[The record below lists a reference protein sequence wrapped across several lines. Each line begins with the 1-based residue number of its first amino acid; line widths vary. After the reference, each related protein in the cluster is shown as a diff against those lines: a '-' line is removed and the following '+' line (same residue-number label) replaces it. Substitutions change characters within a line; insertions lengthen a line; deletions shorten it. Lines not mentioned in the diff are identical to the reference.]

1 MGEILAYSL
10 SSALMLACMYLIYK
24 WMLAGENQH
33 SYNRLLLWGIYAV
46 ALSMPVL
53 MPQIADLFK
62 QGQAAAPQQGMIALE
77 LPEISLA
84 EPSQGGATL
93 PAIILALYLLGVTVV
108 AGYTAMVGWR
118 LWRVIS
124 SGEKIRHGN
133 YTLVLIDNND
143 IAPFSW
149 LHFIVMNRN
158 DYSASGH
165 VITLHE
171 SRHLAAR
178 HWIDLLFAQLVC
190 ILQWFNPA
198 AWLMREEL
206 KTVHEYQA
214 DAAVLASGTDARQ
227 YQMLLIK
234 KAVGARFPSLANS
247 LNHSKL
253 KKRVTMMYKS
263 KTSTGRRLRALA
275 LIPAG
280 ALALFVTNI
289 PAVASALADASAAE
303 LSLPESKVS
312 ENVANGQPA
321 TPTVIS
327 LVATPAEATPDTT
340 PAQKTERI
348 ETVQTSEGVMTI
360 KVDSSKELGGSPDIY
375 VNGEKLASSDEL
387 TTIPSDRIESM
398 RVDKS
403 GKTTVIYITLR
414 DANAPKSE
422 ASEKAPVKLAQNGAY
437 TAVEEMPKFPGGE
450 SEMLNFIATHMVYP
464 KEAMDAGIDGRVIVK
479 FIVGSDGKVRDVNVL
494 RGKHAALDAEACRVV
509 ALLPDFI
516 PGKVDGK
523 AVDCNYVLPV
533 SFKLTGDPDPAP
545 AAEQGK

>member
-46 ALSMPVL
+46 ALSAPVL

-62 QGQAAAPQQGMIALE
+62 QRQAAAPQQGIIALE

-93 PAIILALYLLGVTVV
+93 PAIILALYLLGVVVV

-124 SGEKIRHGN
+124 SGEKIRQRN

-149 LHFIVMNRN
+149 VRFIVMNRN

-253 KKRVTMMYKS
+253 KKRVTMM
-263 KTSTGRRLRALA
+263 
-275 LIPAG
+275 
-280 ALALFVTNI
+280 
-289 PAVASALADASAAE
+289 
-303 LSLPESKVS
+303 
-312 ENVANGQPA
+312 
-321 TPTVIS
+321 
-327 LVATPAEATPDTT
+327 
-340 PAQKTERI
+340 
-348 ETVQTSEGVMTI
+348 
-360 KVDSSKELGGSPDIY
+360 
-375 VNGEKLASSDEL
+375 
-387 TTIPSDRIESM
+387 
-398 RVDKS
+398 
-403 GKTTVIYITLR
+403 
-414 DANAPKSE
+414 
-422 ASEKAPVKLAQNGAY
+422 
-437 TAVEEMPKFPGGE
+437 
-450 SEMLNFIATHMVYP
+450 
-464 KEAMDAGIDGRVIVK
+464 
-479 FIVGSDGKVRDVNVL
+479 
-494 RGKHAALDAEACRVV
+494 
-509 ALLPDFI
+509 
-516 PGKVDGK
+516 
-523 AVDCNYVLPV
+523 
-533 SFKLTGDPDPAP
+533 
-545 AAEQGK
+545 